1 MPENSFKNFFSFK
14 LLLFLLLL
22 IFIWFGLQ
30 LVRLTYKRHELNK
43 EINNLKSEVERLE
56 QSSGDLS
63 QLMNYFNS
71 ADFLEREAKEKLNLK
86 KEGENVVVVPEAAIV
101 QRINQE
107 SQTDSAKAEDKE
119 EKKEEDG
126 NPVKWWKYFFGK

>member
-56 QSSGDLS
+56 KSSGDLS